1 MGMRNSPQGLDY
13 GSGSPKGLD
22 YGRRRLVVAFLALT
36 LAGCGYS
43 LAGRGSFLPPHI
55 KVIGVPLFKNNTN
68 LFEFERRVTD
78 RVRSELIG
86 RGKYKVETKTD
97 GVDAVL
103 SGEIISVSLAP
114 AAFNESRQATRYV
127 ITLTAKI
134 EFREVKE
141 NKVLWSNPSMQF
153 REEYD
158 VSTTAQAADAAA
170 FLGQDANALDRLA
183 TEFARTIVSAILEA
197 F

>member
-1 MGMRNSPQGLDY
+1 MIIH
-13 GSGSPKGLD
+13 SGSVKTLH
-22 YGRRRLVVAFLALT
+22 YGCVFLAVL

-43 LAGRGSFLPPHI
+43 LAGRGSFLPADI

-78 RVRSELIG
+78 RVRAELIG
-86 RGKYKVETKTD
+86 RGKYRVEPHAE
-97 GVDAVL
+97 GVDAILV
-103 SGEIISVSLAP
+103 GEITAVHLAP
-114 AAFNESRQATRYV
+114 AAFNAQRQATRYV
-127 ITLTAKI
+127 LTLSANI
-134 EFREVKE
+134 ELRHVKE

-158 VSTTAQAADAAA
+158 VSTTELATDAAA
-170 FLGQDANALDRLA
+170 FLGQDAAALDRLA

>member
-1 MGMRNSPQGLDY
+1 MTRAYGLTRHNDTT
-13 GSGSPKGLD
+13 PTTL
-22 YGRRRLVVAFLALT
+22 LLAVLLIP

-43 LAGRGSFLPPHI
+43 LAGRGSFLPPDI
-55 KVIGVPLFKNNTN
+55 RVIGVPLFKNNTN

-78 RVRSELIG
+78 KVRSELIG
-86 RGKYKVETKTD
+86 RGKYKVEPRAD
-97 GVDAVL
+97 NVDAVL
-103 SGEIISVSLAP
+103 VGEIASYSIAP
-114 AAFNESRQATRYV
+114 AAANQARLATRYV
-127 ITLTAKI
+127 LTLTANI
-134 EFREVKE
+134 EFRQLKD

-158 VSTTAQAADAAA
+158 VTTTAQAGDPAA

-183 TEFARTIVSAILEA
+183 TEFARSIVSAILEA